1 MMTHLPCVTRLT
13 LVVTGLS
20 FLQPVLNTT
29 QFGNMTLIATAV
41 LLGSGFNLS
50 MISRM
55 WLKERAVST
64 LSYFFS
70 DAKLELPELQRRYV
84 THALTVYD
92 VVCGYFLVDDTM
104 QHHTR
109 LCQWIHG
116 VCILFD
122 HVLHTNLKA
131 VCIVVVY
138 YSDGVLIKFPIGFR
152 VYYKEKGT
160 RMPWQRHKTFEYK
173 TKYMLAIE
181 IIEWAV
187 ELGFPG
193 CIVLADSWF
202 GINPFVKELK
212 RLQLGYVLEI
222 STKNKVRTACT
233 TPKLTPTGK
242 LAKKQY
248 ELTPLGEY
256 FTSIST
262 GVACGFD
269 RDLETGKPA
278 KVLYHAKVA
287 TVRLNAFPGKH
298 RLVESVDPATQT
310 TKYVLTNQ
318 LHWDAT
324 NILTVYSYRWVI
336 EEFFRNA
343 KQLTGLEGA
352 MIRSEQGVAL
362 TVCLVF
368 WLDFLL
374 HRVNYARCTA
384 GTLSQEPLTIPAIV
398 RQAQH
403 DNLEALIEKIQHDNT
418 FTQKWLEVVKE
429 ETGRTR
435 KPRKELIALEISDN
449 EQLRL
454 LA

>member
-1 MMTHLPCVTRLT
+1 MNNLPCVTRLT

-20 FLQPVLNTT
+20 FLQPVLTTT

-50 MISRM
+50 VMSRM
-55 WLKERAVST
+55 WLKKRAVST

-84 THALTVYD
+84 KHALTVYD
-92 VVCGYFLVDDTM
+92 VVCGYFLVDDTL

-109 LCQWIHG
+109 LCKWIHG
-116 VCILFD
+116 VCVLFD
-122 HVLHTNLKA
+122 HVLQTNLKA

-138 YSDGVLIKFPIGFR
+138 YSDGVLMKFPIGFR
-152 VYYKEKGT
+152 VYYKEQGT

-173 TKYMLAIE
+173 TKYILAIE
-181 IIEWAV
+181 IIEWAL

-212 RLQLGYVLEI
+212 RLKLGYVLEI
-222 STKNKVRTACT
+222 STKNKVRTACK
-233 TPKLTPTGK
+233 TPRLTPTGK
-242 LAKKQY
+242 IAKKQY
-248 ELTPLGEY
+248 ALTPLGEY
-256 FTSIST
+256 FKSIST
-262 GVACGFD
+262 VVACGFE

-278 KVLYHAKVA
+278 KVLYQAKVA

-298 RLVESVDPATQT
+298 RMVESCDPATHT
-310 TKYVLTNQ
+310 TKYFLTNQ

-324 NILTVYSYRWVI
+324 KILTVYSYRWVI

-343 KQLTGLEGA
+343 KQLTGMEGA
-352 MIRSEQGVAL
+352 MLRSEQGVTL
-362 TVCLVF
+362 TLCLVF

-374 HRVNYARCTA
+374 HRVNDARCTA
-384 GTLSQEPLTIPAIV
+384 GKLSQEPLTIPAIV
-398 RQAQH
+398 RQVQYG
-403 DNLEALIEKIQHDNT
+403 NLEALIEKIQHDKT
-418 FTQKWLEVVKE
+418 FAQKWLEVAKE
-429 ETGRTR
+429 HIDRTR
-435 KPRKELIALEISDN
+435 KPRKELIELEISDAD
-449 EQLRL
+449 QLKL
-454 LA
+454 SA